1 MELDYD
7 RMVQKALMQVVRES
21 LVQTAEKGLMGS
33 HHFYITFQTNRPD
46 VVMPA
51 SLREKYPE
59 EMTIVL
65 QHQFWD
71 LKVTA
76 NNFSVT
82 LSFDDK
88 HEVLTIPF
96 GAVINFLDPSV
107 KFGLQFEPVAPAPAS
122 DNGGTAPKG
131 EGKGKKTPSKVVAL
145 DTFRKK

>member
-1 MELDYD
+1 MEFDYD
-7 RMVQKALMQVVRES
+7 RMVQKALMQVVREALS
-21 LVQTAEKGLMGS
+21 QTAEKGLVGS
-33 HHFYITFQTNRPD
+33 HHFYVTFQTNRSD

-76 NNFSVT
+76 TSFSVT

-107 KFGLQFEPVAPAPAS
+107 KFGLQFDPQAPPPAS
-122 DNGGTAPKG
+122 DNGGHAPKA
-131 EGKGKKTPSKVVAL
+131 EGKGKKDASKVVAL